1 MPVSRFL
8 EPLISAVFLTSVTL
22 HLIYNRRAFAE
33 ERSRLVSQTTILH
46 DLAQRLRGGERIPDD
61 EYDRLIALARRGR
74 QDIGLPRIY
83 EPNPTGT
90 RWRDTILGRKPA
102 PPMLHNGGSDESN
115 ISEEWNAGTKFCS
128 QFFFF
133 FSFFQLIPCCVE
145 LAVQTEA
152 SSSLTSRISSPTA
165 PSTPVAPL
173 PVNSAS
179 KQPDPTSMAS
189 AKIPPGQRQ
198 HSEYL

>member
-22 HLIYNRRAFAE
+22 HLIYNRRAFSD
-33 ERSRLVSQTTILH
+33 ERSRLVAQTTILH

-74 QDIGLPRIY
+74 QDVGHPRIY
-83 EPNPTGT
+83 EPNPTET

-102 PPMLHNGGSDESN
+102 PSMLHNGGSDESN
-115 ISEEWNAGTKFCS
+115 ISEEWNA
-128 QFFFF
+128 
-133 FSFFQLIPCCVE
+133 
-145 LAVQTEA
+145 AVQTEA
-152 SSSLTSRISSPTA
+152 SSSSTSRTSSPTT
-165 PSTPVAPL
+165 PSTPVAPS

-179 KQPDPTSMAS
+179 KQPDPTSRAS